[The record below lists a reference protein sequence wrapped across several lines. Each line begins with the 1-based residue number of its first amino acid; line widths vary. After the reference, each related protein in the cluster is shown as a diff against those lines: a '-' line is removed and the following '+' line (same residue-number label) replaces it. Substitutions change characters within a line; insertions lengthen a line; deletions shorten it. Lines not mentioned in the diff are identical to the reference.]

1 MRHNDAAIDSGCT
14 THTWPLTDPV
24 LNIQKTAPSA
34 INVKLPNDQIMAQSH
49 HGNVPIVDM
58 PSSAQEVKIFPDHT
72 YKPLPSLGQLADAG
86 YTFQGDHKQIMLTHP
101 NHKNLC
107 AARCPSSGMYLMS
120 LINLHS
126 TPPLLTVSSMITL
139 QSCSTRFNKGTNYLV
154 NNAFAM
160 ATKPDF
166 AIYYHR
172 AAFSPVPTTFIS
184 AVNNGNF
191 STWPGLTAELIS
203 KHMPKSLAT
212 AKVHNK
218 LARQNVR
225 STRPQE
231 PPVARTK
238 TVQITVVEP
247 SDLLAA

>member
-1 MRHNDAAIDSGCT
+1 M
-14 THTWPLTDPV
+14 
-24 LNIQKTAPSA
+24 
-34 INVKLPNDQIMAQSH
+34 
-49 HGNVPIVDM
+49 
-58 PSSAQEVKIFPDHT
+58 
-72 YKPLPSLGQLADAG
+72 
-86 YTFQGDHKQIMLTHP
+86 MLTHP
-101 NHKNLC
+101 DHKNLC

-120 LINLHS
+120 LINSHS
-126 TPPLLTVSSMITL
+126 APLTPTVPSMPTL
-139 QSCSTRFNKGTNYLV
+139 QACSTRFNKGTNYVV

-160 ATKPDF
+160 ATNPDL

-184 AVNNGNF
+184 AINKGNF

-203 KHMPKSLAT
+203 KHLPKSLSK
-212 AKVHNK
+212 AKGHNK

-238 TVQITVVEP
+238 TAQITVVEP
-247 SDLLAA
+247 SDFLATDLTGRVSR